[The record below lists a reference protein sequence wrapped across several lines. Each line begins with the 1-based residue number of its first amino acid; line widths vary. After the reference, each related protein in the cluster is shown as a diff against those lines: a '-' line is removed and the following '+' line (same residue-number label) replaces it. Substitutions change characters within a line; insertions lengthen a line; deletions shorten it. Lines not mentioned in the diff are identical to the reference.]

1 MGLVEVTMVEFWVPK
16 KWVGALRL
24 RVSANGFEELSW
36 MDSQP
41 LDLRFGDI
49 YGGRP
54 DSFCFLFPLWFF
66 LCAL

>member
-1 MGLVEVTMVEFWVPK
+1 MV
-16 KWVGALRL
+16 GGLRL

-49 YGGRP
+49 YGG
-54 DSFCFLFPLWFF
+54 DQVLFVFCFLFGSSFVPCRRHSAF
-66 LCAL
+66 